1 MGGYAPRGGLA
12 DRWGKAFGTSF
23 GRSSLPPLHG
33 DAFQLLRWPICGS
46 LMHGRIDGTERLNV
60 ELPSKGAR
68 VDNMEVQRL
77 HRCLLSEA
85 ADERQ
90 FVRGLVLRVPRQ
102 TDAHQGGE
110 QLLGEQL
117 EDEQMRLRLPTAG
130 QLVVNECALAVLA
143 LRVTASKVGP
153 ASAVNRALVQLAL
166 PRTGAEAF
174 APLDDPRRARAC
186 ARTCGSTGGP
196 TFWCACA
203 PRARCSASCPS
214 TCSSLCSRT
223 LSARATRPLRTHSA
237 EVFRRTQRPRSPCR
251 QSP

>member
-1 MGGYAPRGGLA
+1 M
-12 DRWGKAFGTSF
+12 KN
-23 GRSSLPPLHG
+23 
-33 DAFQLLRWPICGS
+33 I
-46 LMHGRIDGTERLNV
+46 
-60 ELPSKGAR
+60 
-68 VDNMEVQRL
+68 
-77 HRCLLSEA
+77 SE
-85 ADERQ
+85 
-90 FVRGLVLRVPRQ
+90 
-102 TDAHQGGE
+102 QGGE

-223 LSARATRPLRTHSA
+223 LSARATRPLRM
-237 EVFRRTQRPRSPCR
+237 RRADVYQQLSK
-251 QSP
+251 S

>member
-1 MGGYAPRGGLA
+1 MGGYAPRGG
-12 DRWGKAFGTSF
+12 
-23 GRSSLPPLHG
+23 GRASLPPLHG

-166 PRTGAEAF
+166 PRTDAEAF
-174 APLDDPRRARAC
+174 ARLDDPAGPGVRAHLWQHRRPYFLVRMRAP
-186 ARTCGSTGGP
+186 GSVLGQLPLDLFELVLKDFIGTGYE
-196 TFWCACA
+196 A
-203 PRARCSASCPS
+203 SAY
-214 TCSSLCSRT
+214 
-223 LSARATRPLRTHSA
+223 A
-237 EVFRRTQRPRSPCR
+237 
-251 QSP
+251 